1 MLALIYLLCFSPFS
15 HSAQVKI
22 SAHYREAADI
32 FSTMD
37 CVSGWWEGSFC
48 SDGDLFQ
55 KIWKERFGLSQED
68 QALFKQ
74 YDVVRSRYYRGKGA
88 PKEDTGPYSDG
99 LFAKKSGIAEDL
111 LAPAFLSSSTIP
123 EALKKLESVTNSE
136 DLLFLKNFYQH
147 FQPSYQKILNE
158 SGAFQKKVQTLNK
171 QLRNPKYQ
179 KFFGKIS
186 QYYAVNEE
194 LSYEVLFTWFPPV
207 PRDHASPTDRFLVL
221 QQNPVEFLQDDDQ
234 DVVFHEIVHTLSAR
248 QPQEQKQEIS
258 KAFLSLCPVEN
269 KFGKYQKGKILEE
282 PLAVAIGQ
290 ILFLKEFYP
299 DKLKWDSKLYNNPWI
314 SAFGKNI
321 SPLIESELAKKK
333 RFTES
338 TGRKLGFLCSELLQ
352 ASELLQNPR
361 P

>member
-1 MLALIYLLCFSPFS
+1 MIALLALLFFSPCS

-32 FSTMD
+32 FFTMD
-37 CVSGWWEGSFC
+37 CVSGWWDGSFC

-55 KIWKERFGLSQED
+55 KVWKERFGLSEED
-68 QALFKQ
+68 QNLFKQ
-74 YDVVRSRYYRGKGA
+74 YDLVRSRYYRGKGA

-111 LAPAFLSSSTIP
+111 LAPSFLSSPTLP
-123 EALKKLESVTNSE
+123 EAFKKLETVASPE
-136 DLLFLKNFYQH
+136 DLQFLKNFYQH
-147 FQPSYQKILNE
+147 FQPSYQKILAE

-179 KFFGKIS
+179 KFFEKIS
-186 QYYAVNEE
+186 QYYSVNEE

-221 QQNPVEFLQDDDQ
+221 QQNPVEFLNSDDQ

-248 QPQEQKQEIS
+248 QPQQQKEEIS
-258 KAFLSLCPVEN
+258 KAFLSLCPIEN
-269 KFGKYQKGKILEE
+269 KFAKYQKGKILEE

-290 ILFLKEFYP
+290 ILFLKEFSP
-299 DKLKWDSKLYNNPWI
+299 TTLKWDSKLYNNPWI

-321 SPLIESELAKKK
+321 YPLIESEIAQKK

-338 TGRKLGFLCSELLQ
+338 TGRKLGFLCNEMVQAMELLKK
-352 ASELLQNPR
+352 P
-361 P
+361 